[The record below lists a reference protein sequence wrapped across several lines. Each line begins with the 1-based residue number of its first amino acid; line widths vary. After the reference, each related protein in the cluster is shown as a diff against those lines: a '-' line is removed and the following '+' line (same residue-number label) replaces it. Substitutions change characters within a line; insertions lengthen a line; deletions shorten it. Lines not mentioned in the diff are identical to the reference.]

1 MSSNSWVQHTKKF
14 AESKGIKFNEALK
27 DPENKASYRMMK
39 DGGSIKERL
48 LATTQNQKE
57 LGANAGKKFISL

>member
-1 MSSNSWVQHTKKF
+1 MSSNSWVQHTKAF
-14 AESKGIKFNEALK
+14 AEKKGIKYNEALK
-27 DPENKASYRMMK
+27 DPENKTAYHMMK
-39 DGGSIKERL
+39 GGSVKERL